1 MQRREI
7 GDTVWNAILRPT
19 SALRP
24 STILRPIEIVV
35 RGVERELAGPED
47 DHADDALILAAALR
61 RTAAAIDRHA
71 RALERLAT
79 TLAPVPELTDALERS
94 TAMATALREALLVSN
109 PDGNGTGTGAT
120 AELHQ
125 TLTAGV

>member
-1 MQRREI
+1 M
-7 GDTVWNAILRPT
+7 WNAILRPST
-19 SALRP
+19 ILRP
-24 STILRPIEIVV
+24 SAILRPIEIVV

-47 DHADDALILAAALR
+47 VHADDALILAAALR

-71 RALERLAT
+71 RALERLGT

-94 TAMATALREALLVSN
+94 TAMAAALREALLVSTE
-109 PDGNGTGTGAT
+109 DGTGPGTRVT
-120 AELHQ
+120 AELHE